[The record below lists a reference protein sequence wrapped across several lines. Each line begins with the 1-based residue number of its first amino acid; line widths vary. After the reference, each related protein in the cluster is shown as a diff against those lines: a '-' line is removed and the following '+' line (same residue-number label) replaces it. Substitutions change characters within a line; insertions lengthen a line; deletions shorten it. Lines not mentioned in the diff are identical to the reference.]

1 MKDIALIMLKA
12 DELAKKNF
20 SKRIIKNDDLKTL
33 TEIYDFFYEYI
44 DVLTLELSPEE
55 KEKIWNKN
63 IINLCFKTYLFQ
75 HHKFKISEDLIDKI
89 NNQ

>member
-1 MKDIALIMLKA
+1 MKDIMLIMLKA
-12 DELAKKNF
+12 DEVAKKNF
-20 SKRIIKNDDLKTL
+20 SKRLIKNNDLKTL
-33 TEIYDFFYEYI
+33 TEIYDFFYKYI
-44 DVLTLELSPEE
+44 DALTLELSPEE

-75 HHKFKISEDLIDKI
+75 HHKFKISEDLMLKI

>member
-63 IINLCFKTYLFQ
+63 IINLCFKTYLYQ
-75 HHKFKISEDLIDKI
+75 HHKFKISEDLIVKI

>member
-1 MKDIALIMLKA
+1 MKDITLIMLKA
-12 DELAKKNF
+12 DEVAKKNF

-44 DVLTLELSPEE
+44 DALTLELSPEE

-75 HHKFKISEDLIDKI
+75 HHKFKISEDLIVKI

>member
-44 DVLTLELSPEE
+44 DVLTLELSLEE

-75 HHKFKISEDLIDKI
+75 HHKFKISEDLIVKI

>member
-1 MKDIALIMLKA
+1 MKDITLIMLKA
-12 DELAKKNF
+12 DEVAKKNF
-20 SKRIIKNDDLKTL
+20 SKRIIKNDDLKIL

-75 HHKFKISEDLIDKI
+75 HHKFKISEDLIVKI
-89 NNQ
+89 NTQ

>member
-44 DVLTLELSPEE
+44 DVLTLELSPKE

-75 HHKFKISEDLIDKI
+75 HHKFKISEDLIVKI

>member
-1 MKDIALIMLKA
+1 MKDITLIMLKA
-12 DELAKKNF
+12 DEVAKKNF
-20 SKRIIKNDDLKTL
+20 SQRLIKNDDLKTL

-75 HHKFKISEDLIDKI
+75 HHKFKISEDLIIKI

>member
-63 IINLCFKTYLFQ
+63 IINLCFKTYLFH
-75 HHKFKISEDLIDKI
+75 HHKFKISEDLIVKI

>member
-1 MKDIALIMLKA
+1 MLIMLKA
-12 DELAKKNF
+12 DEVAKKNF
-20 SKRIIKNDDLKTL
+20 SKRLIKNNDLKTL
-33 TEIYDFFYEYI
+33 TEIYDFFYKYI
-44 DVLTLELSPEE
+44 DALTLELSPEE

-75 HHKFKISEDLIDKI
+75 HHKFKISEDLMLKI

>member
-1 MKDIALIMLKA
+1 MKDLTLIMLTA
-12 DELAKKNF
+12 DKVAKEKF
-20 SKRIIKNDDLKTL
+20 AKRNINEEDIATL
-33 TEIYDFFYEYI
+33 LEIYNFFFKYI
-44 DVLTLELSPEE
+44 DSLTLDLSTKE

-75 HHKFKISEDLIDKI
+75 HHKFKISEDLMLKI

>member
-1 MKDIALIMLKA
+1 MKDITLIMLKA
-12 DELAKKNF
+12 DEVAKKNF

-75 HHKFKISEDLIDKI
+75 HHKFKISEDLIVKI

>member
-1 MKDIALIMLKA
+1 MKDITLIMLKA
-12 DELAKKNF
+12 DEVAKKNF
-20 SKRIIKNDDLKTL
+20 SKRLIKNDDLKTL

-75 HHKFKISEDLIDKI
+75 HHKFKISEDLIVKI

>member
-1 MKDIALIMLKA
+1 MKDITLIMLKA
-12 DELAKKNF
+12 DEVAKKNF

-75 HHKFKISEDLIDKI
+75 HHKFKISEDLIAKI

>member
-1 MKDIALIMLKA
+1 MSIMLIA
-12 DELAKKNF
+12 DKVAKKKF
-20 SKRIIKNDDLKTL
+20 SKRLVKNDDLQTL

-44 DVLTLELSPEE
+44 DALTLELSPEE
-55 KEKIWNKN
+55 KEKIWNKT

-75 HHKFKISEDLIDKI
+75 NHKFKISEDLMVKI

>member
-1 MKDIALIMLKA
+1 MKDITLIMLKA
-12 DELAKKNF
+12 DEVAKKNF

-75 HHKFKISEDLIDKI
+75 HHKFKISEDLMLKI

>member
-1 MKDIALIMLKA
+1 MKDITLIMLKA
-12 DELAKKNF
+12 DEVAKKNF
-20 SKRIIKNDDLKTL
+20 SKRLIKNDDLKTL

-44 DVLTLELSPEE
+44 DALTLELSPEE

-75 HHKFKISEDLIDKI
+75 HHKFKISEDLMLKI

>member
-20 SKRIIKNDDLKTL
+20 SKKIIKNDDLKTL

-75 HHKFKISEDLIDKI
+75 HHKFKISEDLIVKI

>member
-1 MKDIALIMLKA
+1 MLKA
-12 DELAKKNF
+12 DEVAKKNF
-20 SKRIIKNDDLKTL
+20 SKRLIKNDDLKTL

-75 HHKFKISEDLIDKI
+75 HHKFKISEDLIAKI

>member
-20 SKRIIKNDDLKTL
+20 SKKIIKNDDLKTL

-44 DVLTLELSPEE
+44 DVLTLELSPDE

-75 HHKFKISEDLIDKI
+75 HHKFKISEDLIVKI

>member
-1 MKDIALIMLKA
+1 MKDITLIMLKA
-12 DELAKKNF
+12 DEVAKKNF
-20 SKRIIKNDDLKTL
+20 SKRLIKNDDLKTL
-33 TEIYDFFYEYI
+33 TEIYDFFYKYI
-44 DVLTLELSPEE
+44 DALTLELSPEE

-75 HHKFKISEDLIDKI
+75 HHKFKISEDLMLKI

>member
-75 HHKFKISEDLIDKI
+75 HHKFKISEDLIIKI

>member
-1 MKDIALIMLKA
+1 MKDITLIMLKA
-12 DELAKKNF
+12 DEVAKKNF
-20 SKRIIKNDDLKTL
+20 SKRIIKNNDLKTL

-75 HHKFKISEDLIDKI
+75 HHKFKISEDLIVKI

>member
-1 MKDIALIMLKA
+1 MKDITLIMLKA
-12 DELAKKNF
+12 DEVAKKNF
-20 SKRIIKNDDLKTL
+20 SQRLIKNDDLKTL

-75 HHKFKISEDLIDKI
+75 HHKFKISEDLIVKI

>member
-1 MKDIALIMLKA
+1 MKDITLIMLKA
-12 DELAKKNF
+12 DEVAKKNF
-20 SKRIIKNDDLKTL
+20 SKRLIKNDDLKTL
-33 TEIYDFFYEYI
+33 TEIYDFFYKYI
-44 DVLTLELSPEE
+44 DALTLELSPEE

-75 HHKFKISEDLIDKI
+75 HHKFKISEDLIVKI

>member
-1 MKDIALIMLKA
+1 MKDITLIMLKA
-12 DELAKKNF
+12 DEVAKKNF

-75 HHKFKISEDLIDKI
+75 HHKFKISEDLIVKI
-89 NNQ
+89 NTQ

>member
-1 MKDIALIMLKA
+1 MKDLTLIMLTA
-12 DELAKKNF
+12 DKVAKEKF
-20 SKRIIKNDDLKTL
+20 AKRNINEEDIATL
-33 TEIYDFFYEYI
+33 LEIYNFFFKYI
-44 DVLTLELSPEE
+44 DSLTLDLSTKE

-75 HHKFKISEDLIDKI
+75 HHKFKISEDLIVKI

>member
-75 HHKFKISEDLIDKI
+75 HHKFKISEDLIVKI